1 MEEAGFFS
9 LYVAPWIIKILIAVA
24 IAVGGYFIAKMGS
37 PWLGKLLG
45 RTGLDRML
53 VGFLVVL
60 ARTAFLLFVAIAA
73 LSQLG
78 LDTTSLVALV
88 AGAGIAIGLALKD
101 SLANFAAGVMVLI
114 FRPFKAGD
122 FIIAGGLM
130 GTVNEI
136 GIFHTR
142 MNTPDNV
149 EMIVP
154 NGQLYASAITNYSVR
169 DTRRLDLAI
178 GIDYAD
184 DIAKA
189 KELIMQVFEKEERV
203 LKDPAP
209 AVLVD
214 QFGASSVDLL
224 VRPWIRSADMP
235 HVKSDLQQK
244 IKEVFDANGI
254 TIPFPQMVISSAT
267 DEAEADKLTKSK
279 N

>member
-9 LYVAPWIIKILIAVA
+9 LYVLPWIIKILIAVA
-24 IAVGGYFIAKMGS
+24 IAAGGYFIAKIGS
-37 PWLGKLLG
+37 PWLAKLLG
-45 RTGLDRML
+45 RTGIEPML
-53 VGFLVVL
+53 VGFTVAL
-60 ARTAFLLFVAIAA
+60 ARTAFLLFVVIAA

-88 AGAGIAIGLALKD
+88 AGAGIAVGLALKD
-101 SLANFAAGVMVLI
+101 SLGNFAAGVMVLI

-122 FIIAGGLM
+122 FIIADGVM

-149 EMIVP
+149 ELIVP

-235 HVKSDLQQK
+235 TIKSDLQQQ
-244 IKEVFDANGI
+244 IKEAFDANGI
-254 TIPFPQMVISSAT
+254 TIPFPQMVISSAEGA
-267 DEAEADKLTKSK
+267 DEGAKTGKS
-279 N
+279 

>member
-9 LYVAPWIIKILIAVA
+9 LYVLPWIIKILIAAA
-24 IAVGGYFIAKMGS
+24 IAVGGYFIAKIGS
-37 PWLGKLLG
+37 PWLAKLLG
-45 RTGLDRML
+45 RTGLDKML
-53 VGFLVVL
+53 VGFVVAL

-88 AGAGIAIGLALKD
+88 AGAGIAVGLALKD

-122 FIIAGGLM
+122 FIISGGLM

-149 EMIVP
+149 ELIVP

-189 KELIMQVFEKEERV
+189 KELVMQVFEKDDRV

-235 HVKSDLQQK
+235 HIKSDLQQQ
-244 IKEVFDANGI
+244 IKEAFDANGI
-254 TIPFPQMVISSAT
+254 TIPFPQMVITS
-267 DEAEADKLTKSK
+267 TKTGEEK
-279 N
+279 AKT

>member
-1 MEEAGFFS
+1 MEEGFFS
-9 LYVAPWIIKILIAVA
+9 AYLLPWIIRILVAAA
-24 IAVGGYFIAKMGS
+24 IAFGGYYIARIGS
-37 PWLGKLLG
+37 PWLAGLLE

-53 VGFLVVL
+53 VGFIVSL
-60 ARTAFLLFVAIAA
+60 ARAAFLLFVAIAA

-78 LDTTSLVALV
+78 LDTTSLVALI
-88 AGAGIAIGLALKD
+88 AGAGIAVGLALKD
-101 SLANFAAGVMVLI
+101 SLGNFAAGVMLLI

-122 FIIAGGLM
+122 FIITGELM

-142 MNTPDNV
+142 MNTPDNI

-154 NGQLYASAITNYSVR
+154 NSALYTSAITNYSVR

-189 KELIMQVFEKEERV
+189 RELIMQVFEKDDRV

-214 QFGASSVDLL
+214 RFGASSVDLL

-235 HVKSDLQQK
+235 QVKSDLQQT
-244 IKEVFDANGI
+244 IKEAFDANGI
-254 TIPFPQMVISSAT
+254 TIPFPQLVISGGEN
-267 DEAEADKLTKSK
+267 EAEPQES
-279 N
+279 

>member
-1 MEEAGFFS
+1 MEASFFS
-9 LYVAPWIIKILIAVA
+9 IYVLPWIIKILLALT
-24 IAVGGYFIAKMGS
+24 IAVGGYYLAK
-37 PWLGKLLG
+37 LGTPSLTRLLQ
-45 RTGLDRML
+45 RTGMDNML
-53 VGFLVVL
+53 VGFVVAI

-73 LSQLG
+73 LSKLG

-88 AGAGIAIGLALKD
+88 AGAGIAVGLALKD
-101 SLANFAAGVMVLI
+101 SLSNFAAGVMILT
-114 FRPFKAGD
+114 FRPFRSGD
-122 FIIAGGLM
+122 FIITGNLM

-154 NGQLYASAITNYSVR
+154 NSNLYSAAITNYSVR
-169 DTRRLDLAI
+169 DTRRLDLAV

-189 KELIMQVFEKEERV
+189 KELVMQAFEKDDRV

-209 AVLVD
+209 VILVN

-224 VRPWIRSADMP
+224 IRPWVRSADMP
-235 HVKSDLQQK
+235 LVKSDLQQQ
-244 IKEVFDANGI
+244 IKETFDANGI
-254 TIPFPQMVISSAT
+254 TIPFPQMVITSAAT
-267 DEAEADKLTKSK
+267 GEEKPAA
-279 N
+279 